1 MELDNFKNTWKEMA
15 PGEMKTSK
23 EELLVMLQQKSQRPI
38 ARMKRNLYWEAGAVI
53 VLYSFAA
60 LLNYFVNPMFFAEMA
75 TILLVVGVLGLY
87 YYYRK
92 LNLLKE
98 MECVQCEVRSNLNRQ
113 ITMLEKYIRFYF
125 LAGTVLA
132 PLVYFVSGFIIIN
145 KLPVYPTRG
154 ASFYI
159 LFAGFGIILTGVSY
173 FLNKW
178 YVDRLYGQHVAQL
191 KNLLSQFE
199 EE

>member
-1 MELDNFKNTWKEMA
+1 MELDNFKNTWKEMV

-60 LLNYFVNPMFFAEMA
+60 ILNYFVNPMFFAEMGM
-75 TILLVVGVLGLY
+75 ILLVAGVLGLY

-113 ITMLEKYIRFYF
+113 VTLLEKYIRFYF

-132 PLVYFVSGFIIIN
+132 PLVYFISGFLILN
-145 KLPVYPTRG
+145 KLPVYPARG
-154 ASFYI
+154 VSFYV
-159 LFAGFGIILTGVSY
+159 LFAGFGIILTGLSY
-173 FLNKW
+173 YLNKW
-178 YVDRLYGQHVAQL
+178 YVAKLYGQHVAQL
-191 KNLLSQFE
+191 RNLLSQFDE
-199 EE
+199 E